1 MVTWHPGSVEPR
13 TINLRFRT
21 TVSTMAHIPS
31 TDIYWCY
38 ILLLVINTCN
48 IYNWWTKNTAILY
61 LWTTIY
67 HRHTYRTQNMHTH
80 FNISCESSLQAI
92 LVNNGLVHICQ
103 NMILITQAKTE
114 FLPTFFFRSARLL
127 RSDNHYNKKKMTV
140 NTISWKYP
148 VPEMVYIFFTIL
160 LNFNCEILQYDLILY
175 ACTHGTGCIQCL
187 GLNAIKTKYFTCMVI
202 LHQHLC
208 TLRIMILNKPETL
221 NYIYRHAHVQLNTVN
236 LFVMLKSMSTD
247 SQSRNP

>member
-1 MVTWHPGSVEPR
+1 
-13 TINLRFRT
+13 
-21 TVSTMAHIPS
+21 
-31 TDIYWCY
+31 
-38 ILLLVINTCN
+38 
-48 IYNWWTKNTAILY
+48 
-61 LWTTIY
+61 
-67 HRHTYRTQNMHTH
+67 
-80 FNISCESSLQAI
+80 
-92 LVNNGLVHICQ
+92 
-103 NMILITQAKTE
+103 MILITQAKTE

-202 LHQHLC
+202 LHQHLS

-221 NYIYRHAHVQLNTVN
+221 NYIYRHAHVQLNSQFVCNVEINVN
-236 LFVMLKSMSTD
+236 GQSKQKPLKSLNKRPWVPAIDQLVISLVICWAC
-247 SQSRNP
+247 N